1 MSKLKSFEK
10 IPIVILIGGGSK
22 LPAILKAAKNPN
34 SRFYLSLVVSHK
46 AASYGV
52 KLAIKN
58 KIPGIYF
65 KLPDYRKRIFNN
77 KDSARPDYMK
87 KLGWFITQREY
98 KPRLLV
104 FAGWDLVMDS
114 NFFDFFKADIGNGYA
129 AINLHPALM
138 PLKNEG
144 NKIKLPDGSTTPVI
158 RGEQQE
164 VLETVIKNKLTYFG
178 PSIHFMVPTE
188 FDTGTV
194 VKRELIRVN
203 KKDTIESLHKK
214 LMPVEDKILAESINE
229 IVVRL

>member
-10 IPIVILIGGGSK
+10 IPIVVLIGGGSK

-34 SRFYLSLVVSHK
+34 SKFYISLVVSHK
-46 AASYGV
+46 ADSQGI
-52 KLAIKN
+52 KLAIEN

-65 KLPDYRKRIFNN
+65 KLPDYRKRIFNG
-77 KDSARPDYMK
+77 KKLARPDYMK
-87 KLGWFITQREY
+87 RLGWFITQREY
-98 KPRLLV
+98 KPKLLV
-104 FAGWDLVMDS
+104 FAGWYLVMDS

-144 NKIKLPDGSTTPVI
+144 NKIDLPDGTTSPII
-158 RGEQQE
+158 RGQQQE
-164 VLETVIKNKLTYFG
+164 VLETVVKNKLTYFG
-178 PSIHFMVPTE
+178 PSVHFMVPTE

-203 KKDTIESLHKK
+203 KKDTVKSLRKK
-214 LMPVEDKILAESINE
+214 LMPVEDKILTESINE

>member
-1 MSKLKSFEK
+1 MSKLKSFGK
-10 IPIVILIGGGSK
+10 IPIVVLIGGGSK

-34 SRFYLSLVVSHK
+34 SKFYISLVVSHK
-46 AASYGV
+46 ADSQGI
-52 KLAIKN
+52 KLAVEN
-58 KIPGIYF
+58 KIPGVYF

-77 KDSARPDYMK
+77 SDLARPDYMK
-87 KLGWFITQREY
+87 RLGWFITQREY

-114 NFFDFFKADIGNGYA
+114 NFFDFFKAGIGNGYA
-129 AINLHPALM
+129 AINLHPAIM

-144 NKIKLPDGSTTPVI
+144 NRIKLPDGSTTPVI

-164 VLETVIKNKLTYFG
+164 VLETVFKNKLTYFG

-194 VKRELIRVN
+194 IKREFIKVN
-203 KKDTIESLHKK
+203 KNDTIKSLRKK
-214 LMPVEDKILAESINE
+214 LMPVEDKILVDSVNE
-229 IVVRL
+229 IVARF

>member
-178 PSIHFMVPTE
+178 PSIHFMVPTK
-188 FDTGTV
+188 FDTGIV
-194 VKRELIRVN
+194 IKREFIKIN
-203 KKDTIESLHKK
+203 KNNTVKSLRKK
-214 LMPVEDKILAESINE
+214 LMPVEDKILVDSINE
-229 IVVRL
+229 IVARL